1 MKPVN
6 LETQIE
12 IIYLCLFVFVPI
24 DFEVNM
30 SELIQAVLESE
41 EKNDLRAF
49 LSQLRQQDKNYL
61 LRNDILY
68 VYSEYCA
75 KNEKPEELYTFSLLG
90 KLLYYTQEIIQ
101 EDSNFCFIIR
111 PQIASQEVYRLTADL
126 SVEAMTVQELLD
138 LRDRLVNKY
147 HPNEGDLLELDFGPF
162 YDYTPVIRD
171 PKNIGKGVQYLN
183 RYLSSKL
190 FQDPKQ
196 WLESLFSFLRLH
208 QYNGIQLLINN
219 RIQSQQQLSQQVKKA
234 IAFVTER
241 PSDELYDE
249 FRFQLQTMGF
259 EPGWGNTAQRVQETL
274 NILDE
279 LIDSPDPQTL
289 EAFISRVPMIFRIVL
304 VSAHGWFGQE
314 GVLGR
319 PDTGGQVVYVL
330 DQARNLEKQLQEDV
344 LLAGLD
350 GLNVKPKVIIL
361 SRLIPHSDGTLCNQ
375 RLEKVHSTDN
385 AWILRV
391 PLRDFNPNMTQNWIS
406 RFEFWPYLE
415 TFAIDSERELLAEFQ
430 GKPDLIVG
438 NYTDGNLVA
447 FLLARRMKVTQCN
460 IAHALE
466 KSKYLF
472 SNLYWQDLD
481 EKYHFSLQFTADLIA
496 MNAANFV
503 VSSTYQEIVGTPDSV
518 GQYESYKCFTMPEL
532 YHVVNGIELFSPK
545 FNVVPPGVNENYYF
559 PYTRVQERV
568 ESDRLRLDEML
579 FTLEDSSQIF
589 GQLDDPN
596 KRPIFSMA
604 RLDRIKNLTGLAEC
618 FGQSKDLQ
626 EHCNLILVAG
636 KLRTE
641 ESDDNEERD
650 EIIKLYHIIDEYN
663 LHGKIRWLGVRL
675 SKSDSGEIYRV
686 IADRK
691 GIFVQPALFEA
702 FGLTI
707 LESMISGLPNF
718 ATQFGG
724 PLEIIQDKVNGF
736 YINPTNLTETATK
749 ILYFVTKCEQNPEYW
764 EAISQKAIDRVYTTY
779 TWKIHT
785 TKLLSLA
792 RIYGFWNFISKEN
805 REDLLRYLESLF
817 YLIYKPR
824 AQQLLEQHKYR

>member
-1 MKPVN
+1 
-6 LETQIE
+6 
-12 IIYLCLFVFVPI
+12 
-24 DFEVNM
+24 M

-41 EKNDLRAF
+41 QKNDLRSF
-49 LSQLRQQDKNYL
+49 ISQIRQQQKSYL
-61 LRNDILY
+61 LRNDIQLA
-68 VYSEYCA
+68 YSEFCSQQ
-75 KNEKPEELYTFSLLG
+75 EKSEKVRSFSPLS
-90 KLLYYTQEIIQ
+90 KLIYYTQEIIL
-101 EDSNFCFIIR
+101 EDSNLCLIIR
-111 PQIASQEVYRLTADL
+111 PQIASQEVYRLTPDL

-138 LRDRLVNKY
+138 LRDRLVNKF

-171 PKNIGKGVQYLN
+171 PKNIGKGVEYLN

-196 WLESLFSFLRLH
+196 WLESLFNFLRLH
-208 QYNGIQLLINN
+208 QYNGVQLLINN

-234 IAFVTER
+234 IAFVNER
-241 PSDELYDE
+241 HNDEAYDE

-259 EPGWGNTAQRVQETL
+259 EPGWGNTAQRVKETL

-330 DQARNLEKQLQEDV
+330 DQARNLEKQLEEDV
-344 LLAGLD
+344 LLAGLE

-361 SRLIPHSDGTLCNQ
+361 SRLIPNSDGTLCNQ
-375 RLEKVHSTDN
+375 RLEKVHGTDN

-391 PLRDFNPNMTQNWIS
+391 PLREFNPNMTQNWIS

-415 TFAIDSERELLAEFQ
+415 TYAIDSERELLAEFQ

-472 SNLYWQDLD
+472 SNLYWQDLED
-481 EKYHFSLQFTADLIA
+481 KYHFSLQFTADLIA

-503 VSSTYQEIVGTPDSV
+503 ISSTYQEIVGTPDSV

-559 PYTRVQERV
+559 PYTRTQDRIENERH
-568 ESDRLRLDEML
+568 RLAEML
-579 FTLEDSSQIF
+579 FTLEDPSQIF
-589 GQLDDPN
+589 GKLDDPS
-596 KRPIFSMA
+596 KRPLFSMA

-641 ESDDNEERD
+641 ETTDNEERD

-686 IADRK
+686 IADHK

-707 LESMISGLPNF
+707 LESMISGLPTF

-736 YINPTNLTETATK
+736 YINPTNLDETATK
-749 ILYFVTKCEQNPEYW
+749 ILDFVTKCEQNPDYW
-764 EAISQKAIDRVYTTY
+764 ETISQKAVDRVYSTY

-785 TKLLSLA
+785 NKLLTLA
-792 RIYGFWNFISKEN
+792 RIYGFWNFTSKEN

-824 AQQLLEQHKYR
+824 AQQLLEQHRYR